1 VLGGELQR
9 QKALLAATDAIA
21 VAGAGAL
28 SQVLRSGDLYPLEPG
43 NWGEAVAGLVMLVAI
58 WIVFARAVGLY
69 RNGRRHEL
77 KSIVKASCAAWLA
90 MVAISFFVHLTPSR
104 LVVGIGLT
112 LTIGSVIAMRTLV
125 RRCIKFFYSRPEFA
139 VPLVIVGANSFGVY
153 LRDRIKE
160 ELTQYEFLGFVD
172 ENPPAVNGSN
182 GHAATNG
189 NAGTNGHANFNGH
202 AGLNGNGRSH
212 QHAAAPAP
220 VPVLGQ
226 LERIASL
233 SFEHPNLEAVIVLPE
248 RDHEQI
254 ERIIKLCERYRVRWR
269 VMPRV
274 AESMA
279 LTVEMVGA
287 IPLIGPPGSNIEGL
301 NCLIKRGFDVVVATL
316 MLLVASPIMLL
327 AALAIWLTDGSPL
340 LFRQTRVGIHG
351 KPFELL
357 KFRTMRSQAPDTVH
371 REYVKEWIQRNAAE
385 RTEADGAK
393 IYKIGLDPRVT
404 PVGKWLRRFSLDE
417 LPQLLNVM
425 YGDMSLIGP
434 RPAMPYELELYQ
446 EWHRHRLDAPPGITG
461 LWQVSGRN
469 RLSFEEM
476 VQLDIEY
483 IEEWSLVGDVGIL
496 LRTLPAM
503 LQGSGM

>member
-1 VLGGELQR
+1 
-9 QKALLAATDAIA
+9 
-21 VAGAGAL
+21 
-28 SQVLRSGDLYPLEPG
+28 
-43 NWGEAVAGLVMLVAI
+43 
-58 WIVFARAVGLY
+58 
-69 RNGRRHEL
+69 
-77 KSIVKASCAAWLA
+77 
-90 MVAISFFVHLTPSR
+90 
-104 LVVGIGLT
+104 
-112 LTIGSVIAMRTLV
+112 
-125 RRCIKFFYSRPEFA
+125 
-139 VPLVIVGANSFGVY
+139 
-153 LRDRIKE
+153 
-160 ELTQYEFLGFVD
+160 
-172 ENPPAVNGSN
+172 
-182 GHAATNG
+182 
-189 NAGTNGHANFNGH
+189 
-202 AGLNGNGRSH
+202 
-212 QHAAAPAP
+212 
-220 VPVLGQ
+220 
-226 LERIASL
+226 
-233 SFEHPNLEAVIVLPE
+233 LEAVIVLPE

-316 MLLVASPIMLL
+316 MILLASPIMLL
-327 AALAIWLTDGSPL
+327 AAIAIWLTDGSPL

-357 KFRTMRSQAPDTVH
+357 KFRTMRTKSSDTVH

-385 RTEADGAK
+385 RSDADGAK
-393 IYKIGLDPRVT
+393 IYKIGSDPRVT

-417 LPQLLNVM
+417 LPQLFNVL
-425 YGDMSLIGP
+425 YGNMSLIGP

-483 IEEWSLVGDVGIL
+483 IEEWSLVGDMGIL

>member
-1 VLGGELQR
+1 MLGGELQR

-21 VAGAGAL
+21 VAGAAAL
-28 SQVLRSGDLYPLEPG
+28 SQGLRTSGLYPLEPG
-43 NWGEAVAGLVMLVAI
+43 NWGEAVAVVTMLVAV
-58 WIVFARAVGLY
+58 WIIIARAVGLY
-69 RNGRRHEL
+69 RNGRRHEV
-77 KSIVKASCAAWLA
+77 KSIVKASCGAWLT
-90 MVAISFFVHLTPSR
+90 MVAISFFIHLAPSR
-104 LVVGIGLT
+104 LVVAIGLT
-112 LTIGSVIAMRTLV
+112 LTIGFVVAARMLV
-125 RRCIKFFYSRPEFA
+125 RRCIKFFYSRPEYA

-172 ENPPAVNGSN
+172 ENPPANAVNGSN
-182 GHAATNG
+182 GHA
-189 NAGTNGHANFNGH
+189 GTNGHATSNGH
-202 AGLNGNGRSH
+202 AGLNGNARSH
-212 QHAAAPAP
+212 LHAVPPPPTP
-220 VPVLGQ
+220 VIGQ

-233 SFEHPNLEAVIVLPE
+233 AFEHPNLEAVIVLPE

-316 MLLVASPIMLL
+316 MILVASPIMLL
-327 AALAIWLTDGSPL
+327 AAIAIWLTDGSPL

-357 KFRTMRSQAPDTVH
+357 KFRTMRTQSSDTVH

-385 RTEADGAK
+385 RSDAGGAK
-393 IYKIGLDPRVT
+393 IYKIGSDSRIT
-404 PVGKWLRRFSLDE
+404 PVGRWLRRFSLDE
-417 LPQLLNVM
+417 LPQLFNVL
-425 YGDMSLIGP
+425 YGNMSLIGP

-483 IEEWSLVGDVGIL
+483 IEEWSLMGDMGIL

>member
-1 VLGGELQR
+1 MLGGELQR

-43 NWGEAVAGLVMLVAI
+43 NWGEALAGLVMLVAV

-69 RNGRRHEL
+69 RDGRRHEL

-90 MVAISFFVHLTPSR
+90 MVAISFFVHLAPSR

-172 ENPPAVNGSN
+172 ENPPTVNGSN
-182 GHAATNG
+182 GHAASDD

-202 AGLNGNGRSH
+202 LSLNGNGRSH
-212 QHAAAPAP
+212 LHAVAPPP

-233 SFEHPNLEAVIVLPE
+233 SFEHSNLEAVIVLPE

-327 AALAIWLTDGSPL
+327 AAIVIWLTDGSPL

-357 KFRTMRSQAPDTVH
+357 KFRTMRSQASDTVH

-385 RTEADGAK
+385 RIEANGAK

-404 PVGKWLRRFSLDE
+404 PIGKWLRRFSLDE
-417 LPQLLNVM
+417 LPQLLNVL

-483 IEEWSLVGDVGIL
+483 IEEWSLVGDMGIL

>member
-1 VLGGELQR
+1 
-9 QKALLAATDAIA
+9 
-21 VAGAGAL
+21 
-28 SQVLRSGDLYPLEPG
+28 
-43 NWGEAVAGLVMLVAI
+43 
-58 WIVFARAVGLY
+58 
-69 RNGRRHEL
+69 
-77 KSIVKASCAAWLA
+77 
-90 MVAISFFVHLTPSR
+90 MVAFVSSHPSWNGLPVNINGVTDNLGNNWHL
-104 LVVGIGLT
+104 LT
-112 LTIGSVIAMRTLV
+112 GPTQYSGNTFTLLSAIYYV
-125 RRCIKFFYSRPEFA
+125 NSPA
-139 VPLVIVGANSFGVY
+139 TSATHTVTAQLSNPAPLVLHVVAVSASDVTGPPIFSAITNPAGPSSNVTSAPISVPVDSLLLSWAKNETSASATALNGYTLDTESTSFLWAESKTPISAGSFTGNFQYDSAIGWQTAIVGVKP
-153 LRDRIKE
+153 RI
-160 ELTQYEFLGFVD
+160 
-172 ENPPAVNGSN
+172 PPPP
-182 GHAATNG
+182 T
-189 NAGTNGHANFNGH
+189 
-202 AGLNGNGRSH
+202 
-212 QHAAAPAP
+212 P
-220 VPVLGQ
+220 VIGQ

-233 SFEHPNLEAVIVLPE
+233 AFEHPNLEAVIVLPE

-327 AALAIWLTDGSPL
+327 AAIAIWLTDGSPL

-357 KFRTMRSQAPDTVH
+357 KFRTMRTQSSDTVH
-371 REYVKEWIQRNAAE
+371 REYVKEWIQRNAPE
-385 RTEADGAK
+385 RSDVGGAK
-393 IYKIGLDPRVT
+393 IYKIGSDSRIT
-404 PVGKWLRRFSLDE
+404 PVGRWLRRFSLDE
-417 LPQLLNVM
+417 LPQLFNVL
-425 YGDMSLIGP
+425 YGNMSLIGP

-483 IEEWSLVGDVGIL
+483 IEEWSLVSDMGIL

>member
-1 VLGGELQR
+1 MLGGELQR

-21 VAGAGAL
+21 VVGAAAL
-28 SQVLRSGDLYPLEPG
+28 SQGLRTSGLYPLEPG
-43 NWGEAVAGLVMLVAI
+43 NWGEAVAVVTMLVAV
-58 WIVFARAVGLY
+58 WIIIARAVGLY
-69 RNGRRHEL
+69 RNGRRHEV
-77 KSIVKASCAAWLA
+77 KSIVKASCGAWLT
-90 MVAISFFVHLTPSR
+90 MVAISFFIHLAPSR
-104 LVVGIGLT
+104 LVVAIGLT
-112 LTIGSVIAMRTLV
+112 LTIGFVCAARLLI
-125 RRCIKFFYSRPEFA
+125 RRCIKFFYSRPEYA

-172 ENPPAVNGSN
+172 ENPPANAVSGSN

-189 NAGTNGHANFNGH
+189 HASSNEH
-202 AGLNGNGRSH
+202 AGLNGNARSH
-212 QHAAAPAP
+212 LHA
-220 VPVLGQ
+220 VPPPPTPLIGQ

-233 SFEHPNLEAVIVLPE
+233 AFEHPNLEAVIVLPE

-316 MLLVASPIMLL
+316 MILLASPIMLL
-327 AALAIWLTDGSPL
+327 AAIAIWLTDGSPL

-357 KFRTMRSQAPDTVH
+357 KFRTMRTQSSDTVH

-385 RTEADGAK
+385 RSDAAGAK
-393 IYKIGLDPRVT
+393 IYKIGSDSRIT

-417 LPQLLNVM
+417 LPQLFNVLK
-425 YGDMSLIGP
+425 GNMSLIGP

-483 IEEWSLVGDVGIL
+483 IEEWSLMGDMGIL